1 MSTFCAIV
9 TALALP
15 VGGCAEE
22 APIRVP
28 DGDRAAFSYEKPEPP
43 APPPAPEPAPVQEPR
58 TIIQIVPA
66 PAPSLPPE
74 PVPEPVPAPEP
85 EIVMV
90 ELPAPDPAALRL
102 AATRQSITSAYA
114 ARRGQRLAGITPDP
128 AVMIGN
134 AGLMDINITGASF
147 GPEPAAEGRV
157 DDLPGFSPPDELS
170 LPSDLAGLAERDEAA
185 RYADPGVTGSLPV
198 DNARILAADR
208 YITGVLESSI
218 NTQVSGD
225 GQGSVIIQTSRD
237 IFGYHG
243 RYILLPREAG

>member
-102 AATRQSITSAYA
+102 AATTAVDH
-114 ARRGQRLAGITPDP
+114 QRLCGPSRA
-128 AVMIGN
+128 
-134 AGLMDINITGASF
+134 ASCRHHARS
-147 GPEPAAEGRV
+147 GG
-157 DDLPGFSPPDELS
+157 DD
-170 LPSDLAGLAERDEAA
+170 R
-185 RYADPGVTGSLPV
+185 
-198 DNARILAADR
+198 
-208 YITGVLESSI
+208 
-218 NTQVSGD
+218 
-225 GQGSVIIQTSRD
+225 
-237 IFGYHG
+237 
-243 RYILLPREAG
+243 